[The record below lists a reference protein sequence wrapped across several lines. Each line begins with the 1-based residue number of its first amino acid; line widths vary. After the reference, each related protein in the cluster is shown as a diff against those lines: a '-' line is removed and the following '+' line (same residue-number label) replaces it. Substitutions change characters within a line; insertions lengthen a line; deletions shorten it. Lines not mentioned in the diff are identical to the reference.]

1 MEREISGYYFDGEK
15 SYILYKDEDGNET
28 MEEWKD
34 EQSDQNGSKEEI
46 RSRYCRC

>member
-46 RSRYCRC
+46 RSRYCRR

>member
-1 MEREISGYYFDGEK
+1 MEREISGYYYDGEK

-46 RSRYCRC
+46 RSRY